1 MANRIYRHLVANSP
15 VSLGHVVKLEGQLD
29 EWQNRCPAYLRQ
41 RPSADDPPWLR
52 LDKDRLVICDKN
64 LRLLILRPFLMR
76 WATLQEAQSDLYPA
90 KIDVDAECA
99 VRCVGIASEIMA
111 LVLERLE
118 QPGYPRLGI
127 SFLLYAIY
135 SNAYV
140 LISTAY

>member
-1 MANRIYRHLVANSP
+1 M
-15 VSLGHVVKLEGQLD
+15 
-29 EWQNRCPAYLRQ
+29 
-41 RPSADDPPWLR
+41 
-52 LDKDRLVICDKN
+52 ICDKN